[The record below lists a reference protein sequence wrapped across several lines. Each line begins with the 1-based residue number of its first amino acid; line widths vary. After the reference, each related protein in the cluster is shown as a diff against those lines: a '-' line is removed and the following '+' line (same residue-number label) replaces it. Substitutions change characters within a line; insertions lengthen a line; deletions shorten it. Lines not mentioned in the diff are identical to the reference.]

1 MDGWLDQRP
10 LSNQQFC
17 CPFRA
22 VRLFCPYLGLKP
34 QAAVA
39 TLWRALAIR
48 PTSPRNLAATKALRS
63 RAESYYPFGISPT
76 HRFGSRSKG
85 PYETKEARALRNS
98 NSVTTPPLPP

>member
-1 MDGWLDQRP
+1 MNGRLDQRP
-10 LSNQQFC
+10 LPNQQFC
-17 CPFRA
+17 RPLRG

-48 PTSPRNLAATKALRS
+48 PTSPKNLAATKALRS

-76 HRFGSRSKG
+76 HRFGSWSKG
-85 PYETKEARALRNS
+85 PYETKETRALRKS
-98 NSVTTPPLPP
+98 D